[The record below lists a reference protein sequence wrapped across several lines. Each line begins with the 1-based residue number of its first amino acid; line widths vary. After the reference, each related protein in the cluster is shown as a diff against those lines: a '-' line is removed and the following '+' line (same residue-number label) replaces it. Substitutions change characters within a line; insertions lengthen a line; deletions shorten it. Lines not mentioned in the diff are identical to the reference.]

1 MLCVLL
7 SAGCARSPAAGAP
20 LARLPGVPAQLN
32 GWRMV
37 SSGTM
42 QGAPPTDTIY
52 RFVDSTSQRISVI
65 RYPVPP
71 DIRALADT
79 SQWVDVEGRKF
90 ERVQELLVQRGS
102 LQSSRV
108 AYMRTVPLQ
117 VGSRTV
123 QEFAAAMV
131 VRIRGKSFVDLEYL
145 YLVGDTF
152 LKIRATVPEES
163 ERKDIPAFARDLVR
177 RFVTPPTQSGS

>member
-1 MLCVLL
+1 M
-7 SAGCARSPAAGAP
+7 RGAP
-20 LARLPGVPAQLN
+20 A
-32 GWRMV
+32 
-37 SSGTM
+37 
-42 QGAPPTDTIY
+42 TDTIY

-71 DIRALADT
+71 DIRAIADT
-79 SQWVDVEGRKF
+79 SKWVDVEGRKF
-90 ERVQELLVQRGS
+90 EQVQELLVQRGT

-117 VGSRTV
+117 LGGREVH
-123 QEFAAAMV
+123 EFAATMV
-131 VRIRGKSFVDLEYL
+131 VRIRDKSFVDLEYL

-163 ERKDIPAFARDLVR
+163 ERNDIPAFARDLVR
-177 RFVTPPTQSGS
+177 RLAAARPSGS